1 MEEKPKYIT
10 IIEQYDKQL
19 IKAVNEKM
27 AQGYEP
33 YGNIAL
39 AFDGTGM
46 IKAYVQT
53 MMLKK

>member
-1 MEEKPKYIT
+1 
-10 IIEQYDKQL
+10 L